1 MDGRKTQYWGLPCS
15 VCRIMIPLAIIA
27 FTPERKV
34 IPIGQTTVSLWP
46 IARMVILGEYTQELK
61 QSRLRVRWY

>member
-1 MDGRKTQYWGLPCS
+1 
-15 VCRIMIPLAIIA
+15 
-27 FTPERKV
+27 V

-61 QSRLRVRWY
+61 